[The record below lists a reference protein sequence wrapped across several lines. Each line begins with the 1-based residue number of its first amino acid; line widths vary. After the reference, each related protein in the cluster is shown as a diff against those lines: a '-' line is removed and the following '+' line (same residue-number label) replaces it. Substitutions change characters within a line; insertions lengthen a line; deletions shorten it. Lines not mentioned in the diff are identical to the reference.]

1 MRFFTQVL
9 VLLLSTGCIANHDDN
24 ARGTTTGE
32 PQYYGEEAEIDCKAE
47 AGGGGGFCR
56 LNMGSSLLKLPAV
69 VRFRTASNSY
79 MSVTPP
85 VGGSIVLTDHPR
97 DWEVWRVEQV
107 GDKVA
112 LRSVVHGT
120 YLSEKWAPCDGFE
133 LTGERLDHEL
143 FVLEEKWAGKVA
155 IRCYK

>member
-1 MRFFTQVL
+1 MRFLFQIL
-9 VLLLSTGCIANHDDN
+9 VLLLATDCIANLDGDTRSAAH
-24 ARGTTTGE
+24 
-32 PQYYGEEAEIDCKAE
+32 YYGEEAEIDCKAE

-56 LNMGSSLLKLPAV
+56 LDMGSYQLKLPAV
-69 VRFRTASNSY
+69 VRFRTASDSY

-85 VGGSIVLTDHPR
+85 VGGTLKLSDKPR
-97 DWEVWRVEQV
+97 DWEIWRVEEV

-112 LRSVVHGT
+112 FRSVHGT

-143 FVLEEKWAGKVA
+143 FVLEDKWSGKVA